1 MADQVGDENPPDQNH
16 SALLERAIR
25 LFKFLGRVQ
34 EMKAKTPRTIATY
47 ERDGDVIWYG
57 RLPNHPA
64 IGVPNITEQT
74 EADQPV
80 LTLDRVPRTAPPP
93 APELVIPWLAV
104 GIDDPS

>member
-1 MADQVGDENPPDQNH
+1 MADQVGDENPPDENH

-64 IGVPNITEQT
+64 NWCPQHHRANGS
-74 EADQPV
+74 
-80 LTLDRVPRTAPPP
+80 RP
-93 APELVIPWLAV
+93 ARSDV
-104 GIDDPS
+104 GPGSAHSSATSS